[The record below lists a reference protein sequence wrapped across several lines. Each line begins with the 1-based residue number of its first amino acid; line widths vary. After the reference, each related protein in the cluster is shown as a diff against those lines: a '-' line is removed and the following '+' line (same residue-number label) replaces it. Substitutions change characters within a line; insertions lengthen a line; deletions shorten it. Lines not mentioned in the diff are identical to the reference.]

1 MFGVCST
8 WIRCHFTNNEIPVVK
23 MSRSDDR
30 YHNDVNVS
38 NWKGLYFGTD
48 ILPYSLI
55 KQRQNHTFFNSLFL
69 TIYVLN
75 QNEVKIILFIHCSWL
90 YFYSSQN
97 LHHIALQRKPRGAKM
112 YTLPSLAASAVMPP
126 VTTKLASWRL
136 LVYTVIPQLHWS
148 PWLVITSHHCMSHKC
163 FNSLAPTVPIAL
175 HSNTLIHISK
185 YFNLLFRNPYYKCG
199 TLQCAWPGSTQMY
212 ADTSPYRN
220 PQDNSRVPNAQC
232 RFVNWNLF
240 SIVMY
245 TK

>member
-1 MFGVCST
+1 MLGVCST
-8 WIRCHFTNNEIPVVK
+8 WIRCHLTNSEIPVVK
-23 MSRSDDR
+23 MSGSDDR
-30 YHNDVNVS
+30 YLTDVNVY

-55 KQRQNHTFFNSLFL
+55 KQSQNHTFFNLLFLTICMLDQNEVKVILFIYSLFL
-69 TIYVLN
+69 TVF
-75 QNEVKIILFIHCSWL
+75 LFIATRDFRSDATGDDKVGIMTTLCIYCHTTAAL
-90 YFYSSQN
+90 
-97 LHHIALQRKPRGAKM
+97 IACHPR
-112 YTLPSLAASAVMPP
+112 
-126 VTTKLASWRL
+126 
-136 LVYTVIPQLHWS
+136 
-148 PWLVITSHHCMSHKC
+148 LVITSHHCMSHKC
-163 FNSLAPTVPIAL
+163 INSPAPTVPITL

-240 SIVMY
+240 SIVTY